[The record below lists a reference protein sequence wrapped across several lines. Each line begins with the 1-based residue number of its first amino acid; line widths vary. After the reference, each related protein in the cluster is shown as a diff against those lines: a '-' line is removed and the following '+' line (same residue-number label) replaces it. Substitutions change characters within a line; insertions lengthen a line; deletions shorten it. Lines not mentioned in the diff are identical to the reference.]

1 VLRLLILR
9 TTEIMGTDQLTSLK
23 SLAVTKDS
31 DLANAKPINKKFKSN
46 FVKVTI
52 EEINSVRPSV
62 YKYLLP

>member
-1 VLRLLILR
+1 
-9 TTEIMGTDQLTSLK
+9 MGTDQLTSLNG
-23 SLAVTKDS
+23 LAVTKKS
-31 DLANAKPINKKFKSN
+31 DLANTKPVKKKFKSN